1 MGWSGGAEVEEEEE
15 SYRSFEV
22 VIGRF
27 DGCDAGMFF
36 IMLKTWA
43 RVCDR
48 QVKVILA

>member
-15 SYRSFEV
+15 SYRSFGV

-27 DGCDAGMFF
+27 DGCDAGM
-36 IMLKTWA
+36 LKTWV